1 VWNNLRLLTR
11 SDLVI
16 VVWEYG
22 GGSCLY
28 FLEMELAYFWGIERY
43 PFGGFESC
51 LVSRVLE
58 VLSSVELGIN
68 GPQSGSDHRHSG
80 AQATQ
85 HDSHQRIP
93 RPRQR
98 YPDLD
103 SSNRN
108 SRDWRPEP
116 NKEKYARDSRNQI
129 RDAGHQSS
137 SFNDMRGSAIEQ
149 DRARQHALKQ
159 KTSARPA
166 FGECGKE
173 TLQMRSPMLMLVVFG
188 RQRKG

>member
-1 VWNNLRLLTR
+1 M
-11 SDLVI
+11 I

-80 AQATQ
+80 GQASQ
-85 HDSHQRIP
+85 QDGDQRIS

-108 SRDWRPEP
+108 SRDGRPEP
-116 NKEKYARDSRNQI
+116 KKEKYSRDSRNQI
-129 RDAGHQSS
+129 RQAGHQSS
-137 SFNDMRGSAIEQ
+137 SFKEMRGPAIE
-149 DRARQHALKQ
+149 
-159 KTSARPA
+159 
-166 FGECGKE
+166 
-173 TLQMRSPMLMLVVFG
+173 
-188 RQRKG
+188 